1 MYEIVKFQGGFFMQK
16 IKEFEVYL
24 LDLEKS
30 KETITSYTQSV
41 KEFYKMF
48 DEVNKSNTIAFKK
61 YQLEVNKPR
70 TAALRCKGLNA
81 YCDFI
86 GKSECRVKNI
96 RVYNPASVENV
107 ITVDEYLYFLNE
119 LKNHHIDK
127 VYWEIRF
134 IASTGVRISELLQLK
149 KSCLSDGKQTLFTK
163 GKIRTIYIPNSLIAE
178 SQMYFSQ
185 VRSDYLFPNRYGDKM
200 TTRGASQEIMK
211 YGRRYGIRDE
221 VLHPHSFRHFFALQ
235 FLKKNGD
242 LSLLSSLLGHESLN
256 TTAIYLKQSQE
267 EQKKILNDTVDW

>member
-1 MYEIVKFQGGFFMQK
+1 MQK
-16 IKEFEVYL
+16 IKEFESFL
-24 LDLEKS
+24 LDMEKS

-48 DEVNKSNTIAFKK
+48 DELNKSNAIAFKK
-61 YQLEVNKPR
+61 YQMEVNKTR

-81 YCDFI
+81 YCDFV
-86 GKSECRVKNI
+86 GKPECRVKNI
-96 RVYNPASVENV
+96 RVYNESSVENV
-107 ITVDEYLYFLNE
+107 ISLDEYAFFLRE
-119 LKNHHIDK
+119 LKAHHIDK
-127 VYWEIRF
+127 VYWEVRF

-149 KSCLSDGKQTLFTK
+149 QSCLIEGKQTIFTK
-163 GKIRTIYIPNSLIAE
+163 GKIRTIYIPDSLIYE
-178 SQMYFSQ
+178 SLGYFKHVNSE
-185 VRSDYLFPNRYGDKM
+185 YLFPNRYGDKM

-242 LSLLSSLLGHESLN
+242 LSLLSSILGHESLN

-267 EQKKILNDTVDW
+267 EQKKLLNDTVDW